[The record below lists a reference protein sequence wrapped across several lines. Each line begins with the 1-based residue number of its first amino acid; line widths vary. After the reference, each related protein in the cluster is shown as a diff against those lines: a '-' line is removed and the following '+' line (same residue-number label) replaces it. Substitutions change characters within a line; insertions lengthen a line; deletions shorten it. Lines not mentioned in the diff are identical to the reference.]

1 MSLTSISG
9 NKLGLFIN
17 GDTDGSGTSRLVGVS
32 TNCSVSINNGSVET
46 ASKSG
51 QAAQSLTHSAIG
63 ASSFSF
69 SVDGMV
75 DISTAADDFSGTD
88 EHGFNNLAKLALS
101 GDTVQVVFKADSAT
115 GGATYTGSAFIESLE
130 ATAGV
135 DSFAT
140 YSCSLKGTGALVQ
153 A

>member
-1 MSLTSISG
+1 MPLESISG
-9 NKLGLFIN
+9 NKLGLFIT
-17 GDTDGSGTSRLVGVS
+17 GDAEGSGASRLVGVS

-51 QAAQSLTHSAIG
+51 QAAQSISHTAVG

-75 DISTAADDFSGTD
+75 DIATAADDMTGAD

-101 GDTVQVVFKADSAT
+101 GETCTVIFKAST
-115 GGATYTGSAFIESLE
+115 GTTYTGSAFIESLE

-140 YSCSLKGTGALVQ
+140 YSCSLKGTGTLVQ
-153 A
+153 ATS

>member
-1 MSLTSISG
+1 MSLQSISG
-9 NKLGLFIN
+9 NKLGLFVK
-17 GDTDGSGTSRLVGVS
+17 GDTAGSGTSRLVGVS

-51 QAAQSLTHSAIG
+51 QAAQSISHTAVG

-75 DISTAADDFSGTD
+75 DITTASDSLDGTN

-101 GDTVQVVFKADSAT
+101 GETVEVIFKADATT

-140 YSCSLKGTGALVQ
+140 YSCSLKGTGSLVQ